1 MYRHCSRIDK
11 EDKDH
16 FEIVSEN
23 VLFSSNVVE
32 LVRCSIISIAILQVS
47 LQRRKKKFVDNDY
60 NNGDSKNLKV
70 LFCTLGFSNLDEF
83 SN

>member
-1 MYRHCSRIDK
+1 MDTEAKTTFIIRVYRHCSRIDK

-32 LVRCSIISIAILQVS
+32 LVHCSIISIAVLQVS
-47 LQRRKKKFVDNDY
+47 LQRRKKINM
-60 NNGDSKNLKV
+60 
-70 LFCTLGFSNLDEF
+70 
-83 SN
+83 